1 MPLEGPLHDRR
12 KPQERL
18 ALYEARDTSDEV
30 LQGGGVIV
38 NTSSILGLVGL
49 RNGTGKHGVV
59 GLTKTAALEYAD
71 DHIRVKAVC
80 PGFIGTPMPA
90 ETQRERADHRPDA
103 AV

>member
-1 MPLEGPLHDRR
+1 MPLESPLHDRR

-30 LQGGGVIV
+30 LQGGGVI
-38 NTSSILGLVGL
+38 SILGLVGL

-71 DHIRVKAVC
+71 DHVRVKAVC

-90 ETQRERADHRPDA
+90 ETQRERADHRPV
-103 AV
+103 AVV